1 MMKIDDVFI
10 ERTSPSGMW
19 LASTIVGG
27 YRVHVRFDR
36 KPSVSKARE
45 AIRERYL
52 EMRAGF

>member
-1 MMKIDDVFI
+1 MMRIDDVFV
-10 ERTSPSGMW
+10 ERTGGGMW

-45 AIRERYL
+45 AIRVRYL
-52 EMRAGF
+52 EMRAGY